1 MTLLSW
7 DPDDTGEPF
16 SALPRRA
23 NDLYGW
29 LLEQYE
35 PVTTAEIAD
44 AFGWHRQTVRRHLRR
59 LRPIGLAQR
68 VGATLHGEA
77 LWVAG
82 VPYRGGGWV
91 YCNRCGFG
99 VEDGSERHDD
109 HGRVLCP
116 PCYAETR

>member
-1 MTLLSW
+1 VTLLSW

-91 YCNRCGFG
+91 YCTGRSAMTIMGGCCA
-99 VEDGSERHDD
+99 RRATRRRDD
-109 HGRVLCP
+109 
-116 PCYAETR
+116 TK